1 VDEAIRLILPATLRR
16 LLASPRGLLFLFIA
30 LTGCLSSEPNSLPAP
45 SPDAFRELTRSV
57 AEWRQLPLDRPIRLQ
72 IQPGGAEAEQNV
84 FTAPLNGPSP
94 AQLERAYKA
103 IGLLPN
109 HVDFSAALAEYRK
122 IVDLISYDGAKDL
135 VILAANAARLAAP
148 LEKSNP
154 AAAHELP
161 AVIGVMRALQER
173 RFNWRE
179 RINSNALHDRRTAL
193 RAVAT
198 GDALLTAV
206 SRASGEKL
214 APANLA
220 VLLQIAGAVD
230 QLASRLPDVLR
241 RQASFAYREG
251 GQFVYWA
258 LAAKG
263 WQGVNALYADP
274 PRTTAQV
281 LHPEKYFIERNHPTH
296 FFPAALLRRLK
307 TNSLVEDSIGE
318 LAIRTLL
325 EGEHAPKYAADTAAA
340 WRGDQLFSFQN
351 DTDPNT
357 FWFSAWGEEAAAEE
371 FIRAY
376 QKVIEGRQ
384 RLRFDRVGQAKDL
397 ALIGMARDGRA
408 WLLQA
413 RGPVVLVL
421 QSATANRSTELAE
434 EAWKDLEIEA
444 EPAVVRFESARRPVN
459 FR

>member
-1 VDEAIRLILPATLRR
+1 
-16 LLASPRGLLFLFIA
+16 
-30 LTGCLSSEPNSLPAP
+30 
-45 SPDAFRELTRSV
+45 
-57 AEWRQLPLDRPIRLQ
+57 
-72 IQPGGAEAEQNV
+72 
-84 FTAPLNGPSP
+84 
-94 AQLERAYKA
+94 
-103 IGLLPN
+103 
-109 HVDFSAALAEYRK
+109 
-122 IVDLISYDGAKDL
+122 
-135 VILAANAARLAAP
+135 
-148 LEKSNP
+148 
-154 AAAHELP
+154 
-161 AVIGVMRALQER
+161 MRAFQER

-179 RINSNALHDRRTAL
+179 RINSTALHDHRTAL

-241 RQASFAYREG
+241 RQASFSYREG

-318 LAIRTLL
+318 LSIRTLL

-351 DTDPNT
+351 DADPNT

-384 RLRFDRVGQAKDL
+384 RLRFDRVAQAKDL

-413 RGPVVLVL
+413 RGPVVLVV
-421 QSATANRSTELAE
+421 QSATANRATELAE